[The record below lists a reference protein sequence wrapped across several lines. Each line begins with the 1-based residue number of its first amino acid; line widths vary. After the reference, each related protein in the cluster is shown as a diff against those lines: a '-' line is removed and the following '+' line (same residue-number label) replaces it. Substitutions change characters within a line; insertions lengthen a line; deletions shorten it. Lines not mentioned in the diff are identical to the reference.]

1 MYHKSSVK
9 LPGQGEQGRGGG
21 LLFYFKHIWG
31 GGALIEMGGLFNLAK
46 KMVSILHKELE
57 CKVEKLK
64 YKKLEVMQ
72 MGLKNKSELPAGE

>member
-9 LPGQGEQGRGGG
+9 LLGQGEQGRGGG
-21 LLFYFKHIWG
+21 LLFYFKHIWE

-57 CKVEKLK
+57 CIVEKLK